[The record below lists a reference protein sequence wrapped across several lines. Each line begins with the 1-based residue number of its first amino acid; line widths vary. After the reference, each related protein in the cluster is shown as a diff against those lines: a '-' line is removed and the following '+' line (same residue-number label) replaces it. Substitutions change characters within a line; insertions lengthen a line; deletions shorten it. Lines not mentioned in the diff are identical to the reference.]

1 MALVVKRVPRASRI
15 PEWKV
20 REVEELVDL
29 IKSYRVIGIAELQ
42 GFPTAQLQVIKK
54 RLLKKVRFRVTKN
67 TLFKIA
73 LRKAGISSE
82 ELFKLLEGQN
92 LLLFTNL
99 NPFELHMLLEK
110 HRTYTYYKPGDIV
123 DKEVVVPAGNTGL
136 SPGPILS
143 TFSKLKIPIKV
154 QGNSIWI
161 NKDVK
166 VAKPGDKVSEEL
178 ASLLQK
184 LGIAL
189 KEVKIKLKAVYEDG
203 LLIPSDRLAIDLSE
217 YEDNVARAYLEAL
230 TLASEIAWP
239 VPEALELAVK
249 KAYLRALALSAE
261 TGFITPENAEYV
273 IRRAVS
279 KALALAMAI
288 ADKAPELGL
297 QEIVSKTV
305 ATRVEEEKKAEE
317 KEEEVVEE
325 EEKEELT
332 EEDLS
337 AGLGALFG

>member
-1 MALVVKRVPRASRI
+1 MSLVVKRVPRASRI
-15 PEWKV
+15 PEWKI

-29 IKSYRVIGIAELQ
+29 IKSHRVIGIAELQ
-42 GFPTAQLQVIKK
+42 GLPTAQLQAIKK
-54 RLLKKVRFRVTKN
+54 RLRKKVTFRVTKN

-73 LRKAGISSE
+73 LRKVGIDNE

-99 NPFELHMLLEK
+99 NPFELYMLLEK
-110 HRTYTYYKPGDIV
+110 HKTYTYYKPGDIADQEIV
-123 DKEVVVPAGNTGL
+123 IPAGNTGL

-143 TFSKLKIPIKV
+143 TFSKLKIPIRV

-161 NKDVK
+161 NKDIK
-166 VAKPGDKVSEEL
+166 VAKPGDKISEEL

-189 KEVKIKLKAVYEDG
+189 KEVKIKLKAVYEEG
-203 LLIPSDRLAIDLSE
+203 LIIPSDKLAIDLNE
-217 YEDNVARAYLEAL
+217 YENNLLKAYREAI
-230 TLASEIAWP
+230 TLASEIVWP
-239 VPEALELAVK
+239 VPEALELAIR

-261 TGFITPENAEYV
+261 TCFITPENAEYI

-279 KALALAMAI
+279 KALALAMAV

-297 QEIVSKTV
+297 DKMVKPV
-305 ATRVEEEKKAEE
+305 AIQPAEEKKEE
-317 KEEEVVEE
+317 AKE
-325 EEKEELT
+325 EEKEGEEEKTELT